1 MGTMTSA
8 PSRPTASRVLSASAP
23 SGPTAC
29 SRAPTRRSSM
39 SSRPAP
45 TTSPTV
51 SRTRTATG
59 TTTLAAP
66 AARLAPT
73 RARTSAPSASSTRSA
88 PGSGN
93 NNRGNNVLTHTEVD
107 STGDPVHLG
116 DGYENPAHS
125 SVAQAPYTHTWS
137 ENMNLMA
144 EQATTSS
151 VNGWVVGAVGSAVTG
166 LALLGYSLRKSA
178 APVATS
184 VPV

>member
-1 MGTMTSA
+1 MGQLERQHWLHRRPDWRQRGQERPHRRHHRHA
-8 PSRPTASRVLSASAP
+8 PPRDPAEVQQ
-23 SGPTAC
+23 
-29 SRAPTRRSSM
+29 SSHP
-39 SSRPAP
+39 RGCRQF
-45 TTSPTV
+45 
-51 SRTRTATG
+51 RT
-59 TTTLAAP
+59 
-66 AARLAPT
+66 
-73 RARTSAPSASSTRSA
+73 
-88 PGSGN
+88 GSGN

-144 EQATTSS
+144 EQATPSS

>member
-1 MGTMTSA
+1 MG
-8 PSRPTASRVLSASAP
+8 
-23 SGPTAC
+23 
-29 SRAPTRRSSM
+29 
-39 SSRPAP
+39 
-45 TTSPTV
+45 
-51 SRTRTATG
+51 
-59 TTTLAAP
+59 
-66 AARLAPT
+66 
-73 RARTSAPSASSTRSA
+73 
-88 PGSGN
+88 
-93 NNRGNNVLTHTEVD
+93 EVD

-178 APVATS
+178 ALSLLPCRSKLSVSAPSEFRKDTTS
-184 VPV
+184 WRS